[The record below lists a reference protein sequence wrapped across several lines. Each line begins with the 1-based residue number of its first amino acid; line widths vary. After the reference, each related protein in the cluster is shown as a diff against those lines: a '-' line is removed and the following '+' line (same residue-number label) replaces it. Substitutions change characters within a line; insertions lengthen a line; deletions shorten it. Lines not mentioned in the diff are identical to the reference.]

1 MKIMKQCTSA
11 SVISNASVIR
21 VLYIG
26 TYEGTK
32 PSKHVRHPDSA
43 RLGQIFNIFPLDN
56 VQIF

>member
-43 RLGQIFNIFPLDN
+43 SGADFQHFPSDN
-56 VQIF
+56 KKKR